1 MQFGFDETQRAIA
14 ESADKVF
21 GGVVSDQ
28 RVAEVEKTDDRFDDR
43 LWEELA
49 RAQLLGLAV
58 PEQNGG
64 AGLGLTEVCLVLEQ
78 QGRSV
83 APVPL
88 WATVV
93 LGAMPIA
100 RWGTDAQKAMW
111 LPGVCAGEIRL
122 SAALADVGA
131 YRGRAPSVS
140 AVRDGGGWRLSGT
153 APAVPQAHLADRL
166 IVPARTSEGILLSI
180 VDPAGARASLERTET
195 TDRQI
200 HPHLHLDGA
209 EVSESDVLAGP
220 SASEQVLEGMLELAR
235 TGLAAIALG
244 VCSEATRR
252 AAAYQN
258 QRQQFGHPLATFQ
271 GAKIKAA
278 DAWIDTEAIRAT
290 LWEAAWRIDSG
301 RPAADAVAV
310 AKWWASEAGQ
320 RVVHASQHLHG
331 GIGADV
337 EYPIHRYFFWGKQI
351 ELMLGTP
358 PAQLDAL
365 GEILA
370 ARVRA
375 NAGER

>member
-1 MQFGFDETQRAIA
+1 MEFGFDETQRAVA
-14 ESADKVF
+14 ESAEKVF
-21 GGVVSDQ
+21 GGVVTDE
-28 RVAEVEKTDDRFDDR
+28 RVAEIEKTDDRFDDR

-49 RAQLLGLAV
+49 RAQLLGLAI
-58 PEQNGG
+58 PEVHGG

-93 LGAMPIA
+93 LGAMSIA
-100 RWGTDAQKAMW
+100 KWGTDAQQAAW
-111 LPGVCAGEIRL
+111 LPGVASGEIRL

-131 YRGRAPSVS
+131 HRTGAPSVS
-140 AVRDGGGWRLSGT
+140 AVRDGTRWRLLGT
-153 APAVPQAHLADRL
+153 APGVPQAHLAQRV
-166 IVPARTSEGILLSI
+166 IVPARTEQGVLLAL
-180 VDPAGARASLERTET
+180 VDPAAHGATLERAET
-195 TDRQI
+195 TDRQV
-200 HPHLHLDGA
+200 HPHLHLDG
-209 EVSESDVLAGP
+209 VVVTESDLLAEEPASGGVLAG
-220 SASEQVLEGMLELAR
+220 MLEMAR
-235 TGLAAIALG
+235 TGLCAIALG
-244 VCSEATRR
+244 VASEATRR
-252 AAAYQN
+252 AAVYQN
-258 QRQQFGHPLATFQ
+258 QRHQFGHPLATFQ

-278 DAWIDTEAIRAT
+278 DAWIDTEAIRVT

-365 GEILA
+365 GVILA
-370 ARVRA
+370 AQVRETQ
-375 NAGER
+375 GES